1 MTSLAGSTELGSGCE
16 IGPMAV
22 LHDVRAG
29 QRVVIGESR
38 LDGCELGDDVRIGA
52 YCRVRPNTVLA
63 SGVELGTHA
72 EVKNST
78 VGAGTRISHF
88 SCVLDSDV
96 GEGVNIGAG
105 TVTCNYDG
113 SAKYRTVIGDRVFVG
128 PTRPWWRRFALA
140 TAPISAPARSSTTT
154 SHRGRSPSAGAA
166 SATSMDGRPAG
177 RCSHDRFQPYGELL
191 LLSGSGN
198 PELSE
203 RIAREIGVKLAN
215 ARSHDSRTE
224 SSTSRSAS
232 RCAATMSSWCSRPVT
247 RSATT

>member
-1 MTSLAGSTELGSGCE
+1 M
-16 IGPMAV
+16 
-22 LHDVRAG
+22 
-29 QRVVIGESR
+29 
-38 LDGCELGDDVRIGA
+38 RIGA

-78 VGAGTRISHF
+78 VGAGTRINHF

-96 GEGVNIGAG
+96 GEDVNIGAG

-128 PTRPWWRRFALA
+128 TNSTLVAPVRLGRRLLRRRRLVHRPRRATRGARGRPEPPAQHRGMGG
-140 TAPISAPARSSTTT
+140 APA
-154 SHRGRSPSAGAA
+154 GAVVNN
-166 SATSMDGRPAG
+166 SN
-177 RCSHDRFQPYGELL
+177 PYGELL

-203 RIAREIGVKLAN
+203 RIAREIGVKLAECEITRF
-215 ARSHDSRTE
+215 ADGEFDVKIRESVRGHDVFLVQPTCHPGE
-224 SSTSRSAS
+224 
-232 RCAATMSSWCSRPVT
+232 
-247 RSATT
+247 